1 MRFVIGLDAALR
13 LMRERID
20 VPLEHSLVAPT
31 LLRSEALSALY
42 ASALRGDI
50 DRREAAAQLDHMRA
64 LRIRLLGDRVLQK
77 AAWDIAEQLGWN
89 DTLRAEYVALTRLQA
104 DAFVTLDD
112 EFAHAVKDIVP
123 LASFEELLTRRS

>member
-1 MRFVIGLDAALR
+1 MRFVIGLDTALR

-20 VPLEHSLVAPT
+20 VPPKNSLVAPT

-50 DRREAAAQLDHMRA
+50 DRKEAASQLDHMRA

-77 AAWDIAEQLGWN
+77 VAWDIAEQLGWK
-89 DTLRAEYVALTRLQA
+89 DTLLAEYVALTRLQA

-112 EFAHAVKDIVP
+112 ALARAVRDIVP
-123 LASFEELLTRRS
+123 VAPFEALLTGPP